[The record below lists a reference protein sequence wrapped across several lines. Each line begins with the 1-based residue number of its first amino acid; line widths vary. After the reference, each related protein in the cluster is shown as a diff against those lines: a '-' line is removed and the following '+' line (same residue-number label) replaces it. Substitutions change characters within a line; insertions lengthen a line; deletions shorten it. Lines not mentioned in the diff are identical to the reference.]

1 MLECCGVNLL
11 HVGMGGVASLIL
23 GSLWYSSYLFGGACK
38 NCTACSAG
46 SNCSMTNSMV
56 LEFINSSVAT
66 WALFT
71 VMALLEPANLNEGL
85 YYGFLISLGTTI
97 PSALSD
103 HIWKGVSL
111 TGTLVCAGYSIAW
124 TSMIIALRFFLG

>member
-11 HVGMGGVASLIL
+11 HVGMGGVASLVL
-23 GSLWYSSYLFGGACK
+23 GSVWYSSYLFGGS
-38 NCTACSAG
+38 CSSDQNG
-46 SNCSMTNSMV
+46 SMTNSLV
-56 LEFINSSVAT
+56 LEFLNSSVAV

-85 YYGFLISLGTTI
+85 YYGFLISLATTI
-97 PSALSD
+97 PNALSD

-111 TGTLVCAGYSIAW
+111 PSTLVCAGYSIAW
-124 TSMIIALRFFLG
+124 TAIIVALRFFLG